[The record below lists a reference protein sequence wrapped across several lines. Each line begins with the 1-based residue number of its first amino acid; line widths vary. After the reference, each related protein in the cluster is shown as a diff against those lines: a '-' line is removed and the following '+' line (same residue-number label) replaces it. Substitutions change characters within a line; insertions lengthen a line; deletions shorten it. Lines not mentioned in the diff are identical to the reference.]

1 MGDDLIAAVPWLV
14 FAAGLAAIGLRLLA
28 GRRSHGRPAAG
39 PPAAGPPPADPA
51 RQPGSTEKAPRA
63 PRA

>member
-1 MGDDLIAAVPWLV
+1 MGDDLMIAAVPWLV

-28 GRRSHGRPAAG
+28 GRRRHGRPAAG
-39 PPAAGPPPADPA
+39 PPPSNPA
-51 RQPGSTEKAPRA
+51 RQPDSTEKAPRA